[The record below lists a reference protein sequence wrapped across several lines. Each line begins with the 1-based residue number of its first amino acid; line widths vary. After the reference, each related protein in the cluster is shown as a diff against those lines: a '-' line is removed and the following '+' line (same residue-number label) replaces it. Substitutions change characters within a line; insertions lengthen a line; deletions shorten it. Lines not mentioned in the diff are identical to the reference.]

1 MTDKKMGPYR
11 LETTIGS
18 GGMGTVYR
26 GIDERTGD
34 KAAIKVLPTG
44 MSNNEGLRERFQR
57 EIETLL
63 QLRHP
68 NIVRLFGFGEQD
80 GELFYAM
87 ELVDGRSLA
96 EVIVKTP
103 IKSWRT
109 VVRYSLE
116 IASGLRQA
124 HDMGIVHRDIKPAN
138 VLITRHDKVKIL
150 DFGIARLF
158 GATGVTMAGGI
169 VGTADYMAPE
179 QAFGEGVTPKA
190 DLYSLGALMYAML
203 SRQPPFRGST
213 IAEIL
218 DKLRYSEPIPIDRL
232 ATNIPNDLAQ
242 LITQL
247 LEKNPDNRVP
257 TARALCR
264 RLEALLELP
273 EDTDFD
279 LNLADHSTR
288 APVAPGGEYQLK
300 DRVDDLPTI
309 DPQARELAE
318 APTMQY
324 TSDAAASSGVAPPSP
339 GSDTPSRASD
349 TIITQRRAEGDGSNT
364 RFTTVAEQRQR
375 KSEEDSRRE
384 RSNAWLN
391 YLQIGGLI
399 VALGVI
405 VGIMFIAPR
414 KPDADA
420 LFSTIE
426 NSAEEG
432 DLAGVATQMDDF
444 LERFPEDQRA
454 EYVVQLREEL
464 NLRRQE
470 NRYRL
475 AANLGRGGQGLH
487 PIEQI
492 YLDAMKLNDYDP
504 MAARDKL
511 QGILLAFG
519 PADSQQGDIAR
530 CLVLAERRLK
540 QLNNSLLHQSKQQTA
555 TIQQRLEYANSI
567 ATDKPDEAR
576 RIYVGVIQLLKE
588 QAWGSNLVDE
598 AKRGLNALDNQ

>member
-1 MTDKKMGPYR
+1 MDQKKMGPYR
-11 LETTIGS
+11 LEATIGS

-34 KAAIKVLPTG
+34 KAAIKVLP
-44 MSNNEGLRERFQR
+44 SHLSHNEGLRERFQR

-63 QLRHP
+63 QLKHP
-68 NIVRLFGFGEQD
+68 NIVRLFGFGEED

-109 VVRYSLE
+109 VVRYALA

-138 VLITRHDKVKIL
+138 VLITRDDKVKIL

-203 SRQPPFRGST
+203 ARQPPFRGNSVT
-213 IAEIL
+213 EIL
-218 DKLRYSEPIPIDRL
+218 DKLRYNEPIPIDRL
-232 ATNIPNDLAQ
+232 VEALPNDLSQ

-247 LEKNPDNRVP
+247 LDKNPENRVP

-273 EDTDFD
+273 EETDFD
-279 LNLADHSTR
+279 LHLADHSTK
-288 APVAPGGEYQLK
+288 APSAPGDEYELK
-300 DRVDDLPTI
+300 EAEEEAPTL
-309 DPQARELAE
+309 DPQARKLAE
-318 APTMQY
+318 APTMQL
-324 TSDAAASSGVAPPSP
+324 SEEESGRDRKSPSHDGATEAP
-339 GSDTPSRASD
+339 A
-349 TIITQRRAEGDGSNT
+349 TIVTQRGKKDAPQT

-375 KSEEDSRRE
+375 TSEEESRRE
-384 RSNAWLN
+384 KSSAWIN
-391 YLQIGGLI
+391 YLQIGGLLI
-399 VALGVI
+399 ALGV
-405 VGIMFIAPR
+405 VVTVMFIAPQ
-414 KPDADA
+414 KPDADQVYR
-420 LFSTIE
+420 SIE
-426 NSAEEG
+426 LSANDG
-432 DLAGVATQMDDF
+432 NLAEVTEQMDDF
-444 LERFPEDQRA
+444 LERFPEDPRS
-454 EYVVQLREEL
+454 EYVAQLKEEL

-475 AANLGRGGQGLH
+475 AASMGRINQGMH
-487 PIEQI
+487 PVEQI
-492 YLDAMKLNDYDP
+492 YLDAMKTNEYDP
-504 MAARDKL
+504 VAARDKL
-511 QGILLAFG
+511 HALIMTYG
-519 PADSQQGDIAR
+519 PSDAQQGDVAR
-530 CLVLAERRLK
+530 CLVLAERRFK
-540 QLNNSLLHQSKQQTA
+540 QLNTAIASQSKQQTISIRERLDYA
-555 TIQQRLEYANSI
+555 QRISSDDPVQAE
-567 ATDKPDEAR
+567 
-576 RIYVGVIQLLKE
+576 RIYRGVIQLLQDKP
-588 QAWGSNLVDE
+588 WGSNMLDE
-598 AKRGLNALDNQ
+598 AKLRLEQVTSR

>member
-1 MTDKKMGPYR
+1 MTEKKMGPYR

-34 KAAIKVLPTG
+34 QAAIKVLPSG
-44 MSNNEGLRERFQR
+44 MSHNEGLRERFQR

-63 QLRHP
+63 QLKHP
-68 NIVRLFGFGEQD
+68 NIVRLFGFGEED

-87 ELVDGRSLA
+87 ELVEGRSLA

-109 VVRYSLE
+109 VVRYALE

-138 VLITRHDKVKIL
+138 ILITRGDKVKIL

-203 SRQPPFRGST
+203 SRQPPFRGNT

-218 DKLRYSEPIPIDRL
+218 DKLRYSDPTPIGRL
-232 ATNIPNDLAQ
+232 VDTIPNDLSQ
-242 LITQL
+242 LIMQL
-247 LEKNPDNRVP
+247 LEKNPEHRVP

-264 RLEALLELP
+264 RLQAILDLP
-273 EDTDFD
+273 EDTDFEM
-279 LNLADHSTR
+279 NLADYSTQAPS
-288 APVAPGGEYQLK
+288 APVDEYQLK
-300 DRVDDLPTI
+300 DGGDDFPTVDPT
-309 DPQARELAE
+309 ARKLAE
-318 APTMQY
+318 APTMQLTNPG
-324 TSDAAASSGVAPPSP
+324 TSDPAQSVADGDQTAAPK
-339 GSDTPSRASD
+339 
-349 TIITQRRAEGDGSNT
+349 TIITQRRPKSDEPQT

-375 KSEEDSRRE
+375 KSEEESQRE
-384 RSNAWLN
+384 KGNAWIN
-391 YLQIGGLI
+391 YLQIGGLLI
-399 VALGVI
+399 ALSVVI
-405 VGIMFIAPR
+405 GIMFVAP
-414 KPDADA
+414 KQPDADDVYR
-420 LFSTIE
+420 TIE
-426 NSAEEG
+426 SSANEGNLGDVAEE
-432 DLAGVATQMDDF
+432 MDSF
-444 LERFPEDQRA
+444 LDRFPEDPRS
-454 EYVVQLREEL
+454 EYIAQLREEL

-475 AANLGRGGQGLH
+475 AAAIGRVSQGMH
-487 PIEQI
+487 PVEHL
-492 YLDAMKLNDYDP
+492 YLDAMKTNDFDP
-504 MAARDKL
+504 QAARDKL
-511 QGILLAFG
+511 QGLLLVYG
-519 PADSQQGDIAR
+519 PADAQEGDIAR

-540 QLNNSLLHQSKQQTA
+540 QLNTALAYQNKQQTA
-555 TIQQRLEYANSI
+555 SLRERLDYARRISG
-567 ATDKPDEAR
+567 DKPDEAR
-576 RIYVGVIQLLKE
+576 RIYVGVIQLLQNE
-588 QAWGSNLVDE
+588 SWGTHLQEE
-598 AKRGLNALDNQ
+598 ARERLNVLQNR

>member
-1 MTDKKMGPYR
+1 MGPYR
-11 LETTIGS
+11 LEATIGS

-34 KAAIKVLPTG
+34 KAAIKVLPSN
-44 MSNNEGLRERFQR
+44 MSHNEGLRERFQR

-63 QLRHP
+63 QLKHP
-68 NIVRLFGFGEQD
+68 NIVRLFGFGEED

-109 VVRYSLE
+109 VVKYSLA
-116 IASGLRQA
+116 IAAGLRQA

-138 VLITRHDKVKIL
+138 VLITRDDKVKIL

-203 SRQPPFRGST
+203 ARQPPFRGNT
-213 IAEIL
+213 VTEIL
-218 DKLRYSEPIPIDRL
+218 DKLRYNEPVPIDRL
-232 ATNIPNDLAQ
+232 VETLPNDLSQ

-247 LEKNPDNRVP
+247 LDKNPENRVP

-273 EDTDFD
+273 EETDFD
-279 LNLADHSTR
+279 LNLADHSTKKPS
-288 APVAPGGEYQLK
+288 APEDEYQLK
-300 DRVDDLPTI
+300 DGGGDEAPTL
-309 DPQARELAE
+309 DPQARKLAE
-318 APTMQY
+318 APTMQL
-324 TSDAAASSGVAPPSP
+324 T
-339 GSDTPSRASD
+339 
-349 TIITQRRAEGDGSNT
+349 GDGGSHEPQAKSQDGGTEAPATIVSQRAKKPESQT

-375 KSEEDSRRE
+375 TSEEESRRE
-384 RSNAWLN
+384 KSSAWIN
-391 YLQIGGLI
+391 YIQIGGLL
-399 VALGVI
+399 VALGV
-405 VGIMFIAPR
+405 VVTVMMIAPK
-414 KPDADA
+414 KPTADQVYQ
-420 LFSTIE
+420 SIE
-426 NSAEEG
+426 DGANEG
-432 DLAGVATQMDDF
+432 DLAEISDEMDDF
-444 LERFPEDQRA
+444 LERFPEDPRSENVA
-454 EYVVQLREEL
+454 QLKEEL

-475 AANLGRGGQGLH
+475 AAAFGGVNQGLH
-487 PIEQI
+487 PVEQI
-492 YLDAMKLNDYDP
+492 YLDAMKTNELDP
-504 MAARDKL
+504 QGARDKL
-511 QGILLAFG
+511 QGLILAYG
-519 PADSQQGDIAR
+519 PSGSQQGDIAR

-540 QLNNSLLHQSKQQTA
+540 QLNSALASKSKQQTVS
-555 TIQQRLEYANSI
+555 IRERLQYADEI
-567 ATDKPDEAR
+567 ASDDPIKAE
-576 RIYVGVIQLLKE
+576 RIYRGVIQLLDGE
-588 QAWGSNLVDE
+588 SWGTNL
-598 AKRGLNALDNQ
+598 LNDAQMRLNNLKSR

>member
-1 MTDKKMGPYR
+1 MGPYR

-26 GIDERTGD
+26 GIDERTGY
-34 KAAIKVLPTG
+34 KAAIKVLPTN
-44 MSNNEGLRERFQR
+44 MTHNEGLRERFQR

-63 QLRHP
+63 QLKHP
-68 NIVRLFGFGEQD
+68 NIVRLFGFGEED

-109 VVRYSLE
+109 VVRYALE

-138 VLITRHDKVKIL
+138 ILITRDDKVKIL

-169 VGTADYMAPE
+169 IGTADYMAPE

-203 SRQPPFRGST
+203 ARQPPFRGGSVT
-213 IAEIL
+213 EIL
-218 DKLRYSEPIPIDRL
+218 DKLRYNDPIPIDRL
-232 ATNIPNDLAQ
+232 VEALPNDLSQ
-242 LITQL
+242 LVSQL
-247 LEKNPDNRVP
+247 LEKNPENRVP

-279 LNLADHSTR
+279 LHLADHSTR
-288 APVAPGGEYQLK
+288 APTPPGDEYQLK
-300 DRVDDLPTI
+300 DGEDIAPTL
-309 DPQARELAE
+309 DPQARKLAE
-318 APTMQY
+318 AATMQLPGEQKESAGGNKPE
-324 TSDAAASSGVAPPSP
+324 SDDEATGAPATIVSG
-339 GSDTPSRASD
+339 RAKKD
-349 TIITQRRAEGDGSNT
+349 EPKT

-375 KSEEDSRRE
+375 SSEEASRRE
-384 RSNAWLN
+384 KSTAWVN
-391 YLQIGGLI
+391 YIQIGGLL
-399 VALGVI
+399 VALGV
-405 VGIMFIAPR
+405 VVAVMLIAPQ
-414 KPDADA
+414 KPSADQIYR
-420 LFSTIE
+420 TIE
-426 NSAEEG
+426 QSANEG
-432 DLAGVATQMDDF
+432 DLADVSEQMDDF
-444 LERFPEDQRA
+444 LERFPEDPRS
-454 EYVVQLREEL
+454 EYVAELKEEL

-475 AANLGRGGQGLH
+475 AAAIGRVNQGLH
-487 PIEQI
+487 PVEQI
-492 YLDAMKLNDYDP
+492 YLSAMKTNEHDP
-504 MAARDKL
+504 IAARDKL
-511 QGILLAFG
+511 QGLILAYG
-519 PADSQQGDIAR
+519 PAETQQGDVAR

-540 QLNNSLLHQSKQQTA
+540 QLNAILSSQSKQQTVS
-555 TIQQRLEYANSI
+555 IRERLEYAERISGDDPTK
-567 ATDKPDEAR
+567 AE
-576 RIYVGVIQLLKE
+576 RIYRGIIQLLQE
-588 QAWGSNLVDE
+588 EPWGSNLADE
-598 AKRGLNALDNQ
+598 AQMRLNNLSSR

>member
-1 MTDKKMGPYR
+1 MDQKKMGPYR

-34 KAAIKVLPTG
+34 KAAIKVLP
-44 MSNNEGLRERFQR
+44 NNMTHHEGLRERFQR

-63 QLRHP
+63 QLKHP
-68 NIVRLFGFGEQD
+68 NIVRLFGFGEED

-109 VVRYSLE
+109 VVRYSLA
-116 IASGLRQA
+116 IAAGLRQA

-138 VLITRHDKVKIL
+138 ILITRDDKVKIL

-203 SRQPPFRGST
+203 ARQPPFRGST
-213 IAEIL
+213 VTEIL
-218 DKLRYSEPIPIDRL
+218 DKLRYNEPIPIDRL
-232 ATNIPNDLAQ
+232 VETLPNDLSQ

-247 LEKNPDNRVP
+247 LDKNPENRIP

-279 LNLADHSTR
+279 LHLADHSTR
-288 APVAPGGEYQLK
+288 APSAPGDEYQLK
-300 DRVDDLPTI
+300 DGEDAAPTL
-309 DPQARELAE
+309 DPQARKLAE
-318 APTMQY
+318 APTMQL
-324 TSDAAASSGVAPPSP
+324 SGEDALSISKSRNEGGATEAP
-339 GSDTPSRASD
+339 A
-349 TIITQRRAEGDGSNT
+349 TIVTQRGKQDEPQT

-375 KSEEDSRRE
+375 KTEEESRRE
-384 RSNAWLN
+384 KSTAWIN
-391 YLQIGGLI
+391 YIQIGGLL
-399 VALGVI
+399 VALGV
-405 VGIMFIAPR
+405 VVAVMLVAPR
-414 KPDADA
+414 KPNADQIYH
-420 LFSTIE
+420 SIE
-426 NSAEEG
+426 SNADEGKLAEVSE
-432 DLAGVATQMDDF
+432 QMDDF
-444 LERFPEDQRA
+444 LERFPEDPRSD
-454 EYVVQLREEL
+454 YVAQLKEEL

-475 AANLGRGGQGLH
+475 AAAIGRMNQGLH
-487 PIEQI
+487 PVEQI
-492 YLDAMKLNDYDP
+492 YLNAMKTNEYDP
-504 MAARDKL
+504 IAARNKL
-511 QGILLAFG
+511 QALILTYG
-519 PADSQQGDIAR
+519 PSDTQQGDVAR
-530 CLVLAERRLK
+530 CLVLAERRIK
-540 QLNNSLLHQSKQQTA
+540 QLNATLASQNKQQT
-555 TIQQRLEYANSI
+555 ISLSERLEYADRVAADNP
-567 ATDKPDEAR
+567 DKAE
-576 RIYVGVIQLLKE
+576 RIYRGVIQLLKDE
-588 QAWGSNLVDE
+588 PWGANLLNE
-598 AKRGLNALDNQ
+598 AQMRLNNLSSR

>member
-1 MTDKKMGPYR
+1 MMGPYR

-34 KAAIKVLPTG
+34 KAAIKVLPTHL
-44 MSNNEGLRERFQR
+44 SHNEGLRERFQR

-63 QLRHP
+63 QLKHP
-68 NIVRLFGFGEQD
+68 NIVRLFGFGEED

-109 VVRYSLE
+109 VVRYALA

-138 VLITRHDKVKIL
+138 VLITRDDKVKIL

-203 SRQPPFRGST
+203 ARQPPFRGSSVT
-213 IAEIL
+213 EIL
-218 DKLRYSEPIPIDRL
+218 DKLRYNEPIPIDRL
-232 ATNIPNDLAQ
+232 VEALPNDLSQ

-247 LEKNPDNRVP
+247 LDKNPENRVP

-273 EDTDFD
+273 EETDFD
-279 LNLADHSTR
+279 LHLADHSTQ
-288 APVAPGGEYQLK
+288 APAAPGDEYQLK
-300 DRVDDLPTI
+300 GGGDDAPTL
-309 DPQARELAE
+309 DPQARKLAE
-318 APTMQY
+318 APTMQLSEEEVARDRKSQSNDGA
-324 TSDAAASSGVAPPSP
+324 TEAPATIVSQRGKKDAP
-339 GSDTPSRASD
+339 
-349 TIITQRRAEGDGSNT
+349 QT

-375 KSEEDSRRE
+375 TSEEESRRE
-384 RSNAWLN
+384 KSTAWIN
-391 YLQIGGLI
+391 YLQIGGLL
-399 VALGVI
+399 VALGV
-405 VGIMFIAPR
+405 VVTVMLIAPQQ
-414 KPDADA
+414 PDADQVYHA
-420 LFSTIE
+420 IE
-426 NSAEEG
+426 ASANDG
-432 DLAGVATQMDDF
+432 NLADISEQMDDF
-444 LERFPEDQRA
+444 LERFPEDPRS
-454 EYVVQLREEL
+454 EYVAELKEEL

-475 AANLGRGGQGLH
+475 AASLGRINQGMH
-487 PIEQI
+487 PVEQI
-492 YLDAMKLNDYDP
+492 YLDAMKTNEYDP
-504 MAARDKL
+504 IAARDKL
-511 QGILLAFG
+511 QGLILAYG
-519 PADSQQGDIAR
+519 PATAQQGDVAR
-530 CLVLAERRLK
+530 CLVLAERRFK
-540 QLNNSLLHQSKQQTA
+540 QLNASITSQSKQQTVS
-555 TIQQRLEYANSI
+555 IRERLDFANRI
-567 ATDKPDEAR
+567 ASDDPIKAE
-576 RIYVGVIQLLKE
+576 RIYRGVIQLLQGE
-588 QAWGSNLVDE
+588 PWGSNLLDE
-598 AKRGLNALDNQ
+598 ARQRLDQVTSR

>member
-1 MTDKKMGPYR
+1 MGPYR
-11 LETTIGS
+11 LDTTIGS

-34 KAAIKVLPTG
+34 KAAIKVLPSN
-44 MSNNEGLRERFQR
+44 MSHNEGLRERFQR

-63 QLRHP
+63 QLKHP
-68 NIVRLFGFGEQD
+68 NIVRLFGFGEED

-109 VVRYSLE
+109 VVRYALE
-116 IASGLRQA
+116 IAAGLRQA

-138 VLITRHDKVKIL
+138 VLITRDDKVKIL

-203 SRQPPFRGST
+203 ARQPPFRGNSVT
-213 IAEIL
+213 EIL
-218 DKLRYSEPIPIDRL
+218 DKLRYNEPIPIDRL
-232 ATNIPNDLAQ
+232 VETLPNDLSQ

-247 LEKNPDNRVP
+247 LDKNPENRVP

-279 LNLADHSTR
+279 LHLADHSTK
-288 APVAPGGEYQLK
+288 APSAPGDEYQLK
-300 DRVDDLPTI
+300 DGEDDAPTL
-309 DPQARELAE
+309 DPQARKLAE
-318 APTMQY
+318 APTMQLPGEEG
-324 TSDAAASSGVAPPSP
+324 SGNLKPKSGDEATQAPATIVSQ
-339 GSDTPSRASD
+339 RAKKPES
-349 TIITQRRAEGDGSNT
+349 QT

-375 KSEEDSRRE
+375 TSEEESRRE
-384 RSNAWLN
+384 KSTVWIN
-391 YLQIGGLI
+391 YLQIGGLL
-399 VALGVI
+399 VALGV
-405 VGIMFIAPR
+405 VVTAMLIAPQ
-414 KPDADA
+414 KPGADQVYH
-420 LFSTIE
+420 SIE
-426 NSAEEG
+426 YGATEGNLAEVSDE
-432 DLAGVATQMDDF
+432 MDDF
-444 LERFPEDQRA
+444 LERFPEDPRS
-454 EYVVQLREEL
+454 EYVAQLKEEL

-475 AANLGRGGQGLH
+475 AAAIGRANQGMH
-487 PIEQI
+487 PVEQI
-492 YLDAMKLNDYDP
+492 YLDAMKTNEFDP
-504 MAARDKL
+504 EAARDKL
-511 QGILLAFG
+511 QGLILVYG
-519 PADSQQGDIAR
+519 PSDTQQGDIAR

-540 QLNNSLLHQSKQQTA
+540 QLNSSLASRSKQQT
-555 TIQQRLEYANSI
+555 ISIRERLDYANQI
-567 ATDKPDEAR
+567 ASDDPDKAE
-576 RIYVGVIQLLKE
+576 RIYRGVIQLLE
-588 QAWGSNLVDE
+588 GESWGANLLSE
-598 AKRGLNALDNQ
+598 AQLRLKNLMSR

>member
-1 MTDKKMGPYR
+1 MDQKMMGPYR

-34 KAAIKVLPTG
+34 KAAIKVLPTHL
-44 MSNNEGLRERFQR
+44 SHNEGLRERFQR

-63 QLRHP
+63 QLKHP
-68 NIVRLFGFGEQD
+68 NIVRLFGFGEED

-109 VVRYSLE
+109 VVRYALA

-138 VLITRHDKVKIL
+138 VLITRDDKVKIL

-203 SRQPPFRGST
+203 ARQPPFRGSSVT
-213 IAEIL
+213 EIL
-218 DKLRYSEPIPIDRL
+218 DKLRYNEPIPIDRL
-232 ATNIPNDLAQ
+232 VEALPNDLSQ

-247 LEKNPDNRVP
+247 LDKNPENRVP

-273 EDTDFD
+273 EETDFD
-279 LNLADHSTR
+279 LHLADHSTQ
-288 APVAPGGEYQLK
+288 APAAPGDEYQLK
-300 DRVDDLPTI
+300 GGGDDAPTL
-309 DPQARELAE
+309 DPQARKLAE
-318 APTMQY
+318 APTMQLSEEEVARDRKSQSNDGA
-324 TSDAAASSGVAPPSP
+324 TEAPATIVSQRGKKDAP
-339 GSDTPSRASD
+339 
-349 TIITQRRAEGDGSNT
+349 QT

-375 KSEEDSRRE
+375 TSEEESRRE
-384 RSNAWLN
+384 KSTAWIN
-391 YLQIGGLI
+391 YLQIGGLL
-399 VALGVI
+399 VALGV
-405 VGIMFIAPR
+405 VVTVMLIAPQQ
-414 KPDADA
+414 PDADQVYHA
-420 LFSTIE
+420 IE
-426 NSAEEG
+426 ASANDG
-432 DLAGVATQMDDF
+432 NLADISEQMDDF
-444 LERFPEDQRA
+444 LERFPEDPRS
-454 EYVVQLREEL
+454 EYVAELKEEL

-475 AANLGRGGQGLH
+475 AASLGRINQGMH
-487 PIEQI
+487 PVEQI
-492 YLDAMKLNDYDP
+492 YLDAMKTNEYDP
-504 MAARDKL
+504 IAARDKL
-511 QGILLAFG
+511 QGLILAYG
-519 PADSQQGDIAR
+519 PATAQQGDVAR
-530 CLVLAERRLK
+530 CLVLAERRFK
-540 QLNNSLLHQSKQQTA
+540 QLNASITSQSKQQTVS
-555 TIQQRLEYANSI
+555 IRERLDFANRI
-567 ATDKPDEAR
+567 ASDDPIKAE
-576 RIYVGVIQLLKE
+576 RIYRGVIQLLQGE
-588 QAWGSNLVDE
+588 PWGSNLLDE
-598 AKRGLNALDNQ
+598 ARQRLDQVTSR

>member
-1 MTDKKMGPYR
+1 MDEKKMGPYR

-34 KAAIKVLPTG
+34 KAAIKVLPSN
-44 MSNNEGLRERFQR
+44 MSHNEGLRERFQR

-63 QLRHP
+63 QLKHP
-68 NIVRLFGFGEQD
+68 NIVRLFGFGEED

-103 IKSWRT
+103 IKNWRT

-138 VLITRHDKVKIL
+138 VLITRGDKVKIL

-169 VGTADYMAPE
+169 IGTADYMAPE

-203 SRQPPFRGST
+203 ARQPPFRGNSVT
-213 IAEIL
+213 EIL
-218 DKLRYSEPIPIDRL
+218 DKLRYNEPIPIDRL
-232 ATNIPNDLAQ
+232 VETLPNDLSQ

-247 LEKNPDNRVP
+247 LDKNPENRVP

-273 EDTDFD
+273 EETDFD

-288 APVAPGGEYQLK
+288 APSPPGDEYQLK
-300 DRVDDLPTI
+300 DGDEDAPTM
-309 DPQARELAE
+309 DPQARKLAE
-318 APTMQY
+318 APTMQL
-324 TSDAAASSGVAPPSP
+324 SEEEVASQLKSKGNYSGTEAPA
-339 GSDTPSRASD
+339 TV
-349 TIITQRRAEGDGSNT
+349 ITQRGKKDAPQT
-364 RFTTVAEQRQR
+364 RFTTVAEQR
-375 KSEEDSRRE
+375 KKTSEEESRRE
-384 RSNAWLN
+384 KSTAWIN
-391 YLQIGGLI
+391 YIQIGGLL
-399 VALGVI
+399 VALGV
-405 VGIMFIAPR
+405 VVAVMLVAPQ
-414 KPDADA
+414 KPSADQMYH
-420 LFSTIE
+420 SIE
-426 NSAEEG
+426 YSANEG
-432 DLAGVATQMDDF
+432 NLADVADQMDDF
-444 LERFPEDQRA
+444 LERFPEDPRS
-454 EYVVQLREEL
+454 EYVAELKEEL

-475 AANLGRGGQGLH
+475 AATLGRGSQGLH
-487 PIEQI
+487 PVEQI
-492 YLDAMKLNDYDP
+492 YLDAMKANELNP
-504 MAARDKL
+504 ELARDKL
-511 QGILLAFG
+511 QGLILAYG
-519 PADSQQGDIAR
+519 PADTQQGDIAR

-540 QLNNSLLHQSKQQTA
+540 QLNASLSSRSKQQTIA
-555 TIQQRLEYANSI
+555 IRERLEFANRI
-567 ATDKPDEAR
+567 AEDEPQKAE
-576 RIYVGVIQLLKE
+576 RIYRGVIQLLE
-588 QAWGSNLVDE
+588 GEPWGANLLND
-598 AKRGLNALDNQ
+598 AKRRLSKMMSN

>member
-1 MTDKKMGPYR
+1 MDQKKMGPYR

-34 KAAIKVLPTG
+34 KAAIKVLPSN
-44 MSNNEGLRERFQR
+44 MSHNEGLRERFQR

-63 QLRHP
+63 QLKHP
-68 NIVRLFGFGEQD
+68 NIVRLFGFGEED

-96 EVIVKTP
+96 EVIIKTP

-109 VVRYSLE
+109 VVRYALE
-116 IASGLRQA
+116 IAAGLRQA

-138 VLITRHDKVKIL
+138 VLITRDDKVKIL

-203 SRQPPFRGST
+203 ARQPPFRGNSVT
-213 IAEIL
+213 EIL
-218 DKLRYSEPIPIDRL
+218 DKLRYNEPVPIDRL
-232 ATNIPNDLAQ
+232 VEALPNDLSQ

-247 LEKNPDNRVP
+247 LDKNPENRVP

-273 EDTDFD
+273 EETDFD

-288 APVAPGGEYQLK
+288 APSTPADEYQLK
-300 DRVDDLPTI
+300 GNEDDAPTL
-309 DPQARELAE
+309 DPQARKLAE
-318 APTMQY
+318 APTMQL
-324 TSDAAASSGVAPPSP
+324 P
-339 GSDTPSRASD
+339 GD
-349 TIITQRRAEGDGSNT
+349 EGSNNPQAKSSDGGTEAPKTIVSQRAKKSEPQT

-375 KSEEDSRRE
+375 TSEEESRRE
-384 RSNAWLN
+384 KSTAWIN
-391 YLQIGGLI
+391 YLQIGGLL
-399 VALGVI
+399 VALGV
-405 VGIMFIAPR
+405 VVAVMFVAPQ
-414 KPDADA
+414 KPSADQ
-420 LFSTIE
+420 LYHSIE
-426 NSAEEG
+426 YGANDGNLSEI
-432 DLAGVATQMDDF
+432 DTQMDDF
-444 LERFPEDQRA
+444 LERFPEDPRS
-454 EYVVQLREEL
+454 EYVAQLKEEL

-475 AANLGRGGQGLH
+475 AAALGQVNQGLH
-487 PIEQI
+487 PVELI
-492 YLDAMKLNDYDP
+492 YLDAMKTNEYDP
-504 MAARDKL
+504 GAARDKL
-511 QGILLAFG
+511 QGLILVYG
-519 PADSQQGDIAR
+519 PSDTQQGDVAR

-540 QLNNSLLHQSKQQTA
+540 QLNSALASRSKQQT
-555 TIQQRLEYANSI
+555 ILIRERLEYANQI
-567 ATDKPDEAR
+567 ASDDPNRAE
-576 RIYVGVIQLLKE
+576 RIYRGVIQLLE
-588 QAWGSNLVDE
+588 GEAWGANMLNE
-598 AKRGLNALDNQ
+598 AQMRLQDLLSR